1 MQLRQRIHSL
11 LVWQSVETLC
21 REEVMVGMAE
31 VGVKMT
37 RDEEV
42 GAVVEEVDA
51 EVGDKESDQKRR
63 VGGELKFTS
72 RESREVMTGNRT

>member
-1 MQLRQRIHSL
+1 
-11 LVWQSVETLC
+11 
-21 REEVMVGMAE
+21 
-31 VGVKMT
+31 
-37 RDEEV
+37 
-42 GAVVEEVDA
+42 VVEEVDA